1 MTFNTTNYSLYLPAV
16 NDTYAEYLL
25 RDVPKGRAFPS
36 DLKVSDLAF
45 WDRKNKLF
53 YYPYVL
59 HSIGQFTAGKQID
72 NALTR
77 TGRTD
82 KYLFGDSGGFQIG
95 NGNLKGFK
103 GLYAGMEA
111 QDAIDVWDSAYDVKK
126 WIVGWLDTY
135 TNYAM
140 TIDMPLW
147 ATRPKHTESPF
158 HKCSYKQLTDMT
170 VDNLKFIEL
179 HMKGQTKWLN
189 VVQGLDEQ
197 SKQDWWDATNFFRK
211 GGWAIG
217 SGAGPRGGLAQML
230 HTFLMMKHDDA
241 FTGGNDWLHTLG
253 KSEMRWAIMLTTIQ
267 QCIQK
272 ENPKFR
278 ISYDTASP
286 FQQGGRYEVP
296 VITPTI
302 SKNIEDWRVR
312 EDESFLIQSHALVGS
327 TERFPYNSPL
337 GNQLQLGHLNVQDYV
352 LGKRQFDTLS
362 NMLLINH
369 NVWVYLDAFQRAND
383 AAFGPDANKLVPD
396 LYLRCMD
403 IIREA
408 FERKDWRKY
417 ITQNQQILDEFHPTE
432 YK

>member
-25 RDVPKGRAFPS
+25 RDIPKGRAFPS

-59 HSIGQFTAGKQID
+59 HSIGQFAAGKQID

-158 HKCSYKQLTDMT
+158 HKCSYRQLTDMT

-230 HTFLMMKHDDA
+230 DTFLMMKHDDA
-241 FTGGNDWLHTLG
+241 FIGGNDWLHTLG

-296 VITPTI
+296 VITPNI

-312 EDESFLIQSHALVGS
+312 EDESFLIQSHSFVGS
-327 TERFPYNSPL
+327 AERFPYNSPL
-337 GNQLQLGHLNVQDYV
+337 GNQLQLGHLNVQDHV
-352 LGKRQFDTLS
+352 LAKRQFDTLS

-383 AAFGPDANKLVPD
+383 AAFGLDANKLVPD
-396 LYLRCMD
+396 LYLRCID

-408 FERKDWRKY
+408 FERKDWRGY
-417 ITQNQQILDEFHPTE
+417 ITQNQQVLDEFHPTE